1 MTSEV
6 YASARN
12 NGYGLKI
19 SYPVAGYTAT
29 KLNSQGALAFLAQ
42 YIRDN
47 RGYSDTLRAD
57 IESNT
62 PHVYTRIVDSQEI
75 LKYYKEVEKLDK
87 AGKIEPLPMDDK
99 SEDFV
104 FFDADAQA
112 MVFKNNGD
120 KGYITFNYR
129 RDSWKYNDNTRYI
142 L

>member
-1 MTSEV
+1 M
-6 YASARN
+6 
-12 NGYGLKI
+12 
-19 SYPVAGYTAT
+19 VAGYTAT

-87 AGKIEPLPMDDK
+87 AGKIEPCLWMTNQRILC
-99 SEDFV
+99 
-104 FFDADAQA
+104 FDADAQA
-112 MVFKNNGD
+112 MVFK
-120 KGYITFNYR
+120 ITGTK
-129 RDSWKYNDNTRYI
+129 DI
-142 L
+142 